1 MSTDVKTHSVYLFH
15 QVFSVLMWK
24 LKPPWC

>member
-1 MSTDVKTHSVYLFH
+1 MSTDVKTHSVYLSLQIF
-15 QVFSVLMWK
+15 FVLMWK